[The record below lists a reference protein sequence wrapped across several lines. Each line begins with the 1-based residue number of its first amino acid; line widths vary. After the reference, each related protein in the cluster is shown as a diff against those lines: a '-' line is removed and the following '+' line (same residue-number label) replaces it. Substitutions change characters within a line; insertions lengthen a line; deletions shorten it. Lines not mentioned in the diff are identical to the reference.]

1 MFKNKLTQSIH
12 NVYTFDMKSKIT
24 KWGNSYG
31 IRIPRALIE
40 KLHLEEKDIEIIEE
54 KNCIKLVPIKK
65 ETKLNLKD
73 LVDKITDDNKHEL
86 MIETDGPVGKEI
98 W

>member
-1 MFKNKLTQSIH
+1 MIY

-31 IRIPRALIE
+31 ARIPRALVE
-40 KLHLEEKDIEIIEE
+40 KMNLEERDVEIVEEKD
-54 KNCIKLVPIKK
+54 CIKLVPIKK
-65 ETKLNLKD
+65 ASRFNLKD
-73 LVDKITDDNKHEL
+73 LVDQITDENKHEL
-86 MIETDGPVGKEI
+86 LVDTDEPVGKEI